1 MTAAGLADVEVLPV
15 EGIAW
20 SAADLDDRMVDEKK
34 QDALL
39 DLLERLEGESS
50 ILGASPHLLG
60 VGYVPEWSTHKRKP
74 PPAMP
79 GEAPPPYSRYDL
91 DKRRGEDQAD
101 DGHDLDHD
109 VHRRTRGVLERVTD
123 GVTDNR
129 CLVRV

>member
-39 DLLERLEGESS
+39 DLLERLEGEPS

-60 VGYVPEWSTHKRKP
+60 VGYVPE
-74 PPAMP
+74 
-79 GEAPPPYSRYDL
+79 
-91 DKRRGEDQAD
+91 
-101 DGHDLDHD
+101 
-109 VHRRTRGVLERVTD
+109 
-123 GVTDNR
+123 
-129 CLVRV
+129 